1 LPRPPRVAQV
11 SSAFS
16 PREQGDH
23 THATIDP
30 DDAVSGTPLRAADRV
45 LRGGRLLTQDP
56 ARPQA
61 QALAIEGDRLVAV
74 GSNEEITQ
82 RIGPG
87 TLVHELEGRTALPG
101 LVDGHAHMDR
111 EGLKRVF
118 PALGPVRSIVDIQQ
132 RIATLARERRPG
144 EWIVTMPI
152 GTPPAYYDAPACLRE
167 NRWPTRYELDEAAP
181 DNPVFIRPIWGYW
194 RHTAPLV
201 SIANSL
207 ALERAGIDRHTLSPT
222 PTITIG
228 RDARGEPDGLFSE
241 DTMMPIVEHSLMRCV
256 PGFTDADRAATLP
269 AAMSAYHAFGTTSI
283 FEEHGAAA
291 ELIRAY
297 KQVHARGA
305 LTMRTA
311 LVASPDWSALPGSTH
326 PEQYGRLLDAW
337 CAGLTEPACG
347 DAMLRVTGLFVDIDV
362 VSDNR
367 VRAWS
372 MPYTGWA
379 GFNYDTALAREKAR
393 ALLVACAQRRI
404 RVVAIW
410 PNMLDLFEEVD
421 RIVSIRDQ
429 RWVLGHLSSLSTSDV
444 GRVRDLGLVT
454 TSHTNRYVYKEGH
467 LLEAKLGPGRASE
480 VSPLRA
486 LVDAGVPVSLATDN
500 VPVSMFWPVW
510 QSVTRIN
517 RYTGQPIA
525 PDQALSRSQ
534 ALQAATVSGAMLTF
548 EEGVKGRLA
557 PGLLADVT
565 VLDRDPL
572 KVPDESL
579 MDLRAELTLVGGQVV
594 WPPADAADRGTMA

>member
-1 LPRPPRVAQV
+1 M
-11 SSAFS
+11 
-16 PREQGDH
+16 
-23 THATIDP
+23 T
-30 DDAVSGTPLRAADRV
+30 GTPIRAADRV

-56 ARPQA
+56 ARPVA
-61 QALAIEGDRLVAV
+61 EALAIEGDRLVAV

-82 RIGPG
+82 RIGAG
-87 TLVHELEGRTALPG
+87 TRVHELAGHTVLPG

-111 EGLKRVF
+111 EGLKQVF
-118 PALGPVRSIVDIQQ
+118 PTLGPVRSIADIQQ
-132 RIATLARERRPG
+132 RIAALARERAPG

-152 GTPPAYYDAPACLRE
+152 GTPPAYFDAPGCLRE
-167 NRWPTRYELDEAAP
+167 NRWPTRHELDEAAP

-207 ALERAGIDRHTLSPT
+207 ALARAGIDRQTVSPT
-222 PTITIG
+222 PTIILG
-228 RDARGEPDGLFSE
+228 RDANGEPNGIFSE

-269 AAMSAYHAFGTTSI
+269 AAMSAYHAYGTTSI

-311 LVASPDWSALPGSTH
+311 LVSSPDWRALPGGTH
-326 PEQYGRLLDAW
+326 PEHYGRLLDAW
-337 CAGLTEPACG
+337 CAGLVEPACG
-347 DAMLRVTGLFVDIDV
+347 DAMLRLTGLFVDIDV
-362 VSDNR
+362 VADNR
-367 VRAWS
+367 VRAAS

-393 ALLVACAQRRI
+393 ALLIACAERRI

-410 PNMLDLFEEVD
+410 PNMLDLFAEVD
-421 RIVSIRDQ
+421 RIVPIRDQ
-429 RWVLGHLSSLSTSDV
+429 RWVLGHLSSLSRADV

-467 LLEAKLGPGRASE
+467 LLEAKLGPGRAHE

-486 LVDAGVPVSLATDN
+486 LIEAGVPVSLATDN

-517 RYTGQPIA
+517 RYTGRPVS
-525 PDQALSRSQ
+525 PEQAISRSQ
-534 ALQAATVSGAMLTF
+534 ALHAATVAGAMLTF
-548 EEGVKGRLA
+548 EEDQKGRLA

-572 KVPDESL
+572 AVPDEAL
-579 MDLRAELTLVGGQVV
+579 MDLRADLTLVGGRVV
-594 WPPADAADRGTMA
+594 WPPPPSSSDGTMA